1 MSRKPILVKMT
12 DMPSLESYSKMIK
25 MLWKSK
31 WITNNGTY
39 AKQLT
44 EKLKAYLG
52 VSNLA
57 LLNNGTLTLHIALKT
72 LNLPKGG
79 EIITTPFTF
88 VATTSTIVWEGF
100 TPVFVD
106 INPKTWNIEPE
117 AIEKAITAHTVAI
130 MPVHVYGNPCDVEAI
145 DRIAKKYNLK
155 VVYDAA
161 HAFGVKYKNKSILN
175 YGNFSSLSFHATKVF
190 HTIEGGALV
199 TTSKKLNDLVERTRN
214 FGIIEFKEA
223 ISLAGTNA
231 KMNEFQ
237 AAMGLCN
244 IPNLKKNLSLRKKYY
259 SLYIANLS
267 KNKAIRFQEI
277 VASEYNYAYMPI
289 CFQSKTIRDRVVQR
303 LESNSI
309 FPRKYFYPLT
319 SSFDRYTSYRHD
331 NLKVAT
337 DISNGI
343 LCLPLHSE
351 LSIND
356 INTISSIILSAL

>member
-161 HAFGVKYKNKSILN
+161 HAFGVK
-175 YGNFSSLSFHATKVF
+175 
-190 HTIEGGALV
+190 ALV
-199 TTSKKLNDLVERTRN
+199 
-214 FGIIEFKEA
+214 I
-223 ISLAGTNA
+223 AGTT
-231 KMNEFQ
+231 
-237 AAMGLCN
+237 
-244 IPNLKKNLSLRKKYY
+244 IPASSYFSNV
-259 SLYIANLS
+259 
-267 KNKAIRFQEI
+267 AI
-277 VASEYNYAYMPI
+277 
-289 CFQSKTIRDRVVQR
+289 
-303 LESNSI
+303 NS
-309 FPRKYFYPLT
+309 
-319 SSFDRYTSYRHD
+319 
-331 NLKVAT
+331 
-337 DISNGI
+337 
-343 LCLPLHSE
+343 
-351 LSIND
+351 
-356 INTISSIILSAL
+356 